1 MSASI
6 EQTSFVPEH
15 EIRGVLESNRNPD
28 PGRVRDILQKSA
40 SKQRLEP
47 SELAALI
54 HADGDAQVPELF
66 EAARSLKQEIY
77 GNRIVLFAPLYVGN
91 ECTNDCQY
99 CGLRRSNAAVE
110 RRTLTDEGLRAEVE
124 SLVKRGHKR
133 LILVYGEHPQY
144 DAEFIARTV
153 RTVYAVKIGPG
164 EIRRVNINAAPFDV
178 EGFRKIKAAG
188 IGTYQIFQETY
199 HEPTYRSVHPAG
211 RKGDFL
217 WRLYGLDRAMEA
229 GIDDVGIGALMG
241 LYDWRFEVMG
251 LLYHTIHLE
260 KRFGVGPHTI
270 SFPRIEP
277 AVGTGFADNPPQR
290 VADADF
296 RRLVALLRVA
306 VPYAGLI
313 LTCREPVAL
322 RNEMVQFGVSQID
335 GGSNIGVGAY
345 ASGEKDTF
353 RRSQF
358 KLGDQRS
365 LDEVLRELCEADLL
379 PSFCTS
385 CYRMGRTGQHFMEVA
400 VPGFVKKFCTP
411 NAVLT
416 FMEYIED
423 YATEATREK
432 GLALVRRELDRMPSG
447 SAKSELER
455 RVAQVRDG
463 KRDVYF

>member
-1 MSASI
+1 MTKTT
-6 EQTSFVPEH
+6 EQTTFVPEE
-15 EIRGVLESNRNPD
+15 EIRAVLAANRNPD
-28 PGRVRDILQKSA
+28 QVRVRDILEKSA
-40 SKQRLEP
+40 AKQRLEP
-47 SELAALI
+47 AELAALI
-54 HADGDAQVPELF
+54 DAESPEQVATVF
-66 EAARSLKQEIY
+66 EGARRLKQEVY

-91 ECTNDCQY
+91 ACTNDCLY
-99 CGLRRSNAAVE
+99 CGFRQSNASVE
-110 RRTLTDEGLRAEVE
+110 RRTLSDDGLKAEVQA
-124 SLVKRGHKR
+124 LMRRGHKR
-133 LILVYGEHPQY
+133 LILVYGEHPRY
-144 DAEFIARTV
+144 DAEFIAHTV
-153 RTVYAVKIGPG
+153 RTVYAEKAGPG

-199 HEPTYRSVHPAG
+199 HEPTYRQVHPTG
-211 RKGDFL
+211 RKSEFL

-260 KRFGVGPHTI
+260 SRFGVGPHTI

-277 AVGTGFADNPPQR
+277 AVGTGFADSPPHR
-290 VADADF
+290 VSDADF
-296 RRLVALLRVA
+296 KRLVALLRLA
-306 VPYAGLI
+306 VPYTGLI
-313 LTCREPVAL
+313 LTCRESVAL

-353 RRSQF
+353 KRSQF
-358 KLGDQRS
+358 RLGDQRS

-385 CYRMGRTGQHFMEVA
+385 CYRMGRTGQHFMEFA
-400 VPGFVKKFCTP
+400 VPGFVKQFCTP

-416 FMEYIED
+416 FMEYLED
-423 YATEATREK
+423 YATPETKEK
-432 GLALVRRELDRMPSG
+432 GLAMVRRELDRMPAG
-447 SAKSELER
+447 PAKAELES
-455 RVAQVRDG
+455 RVEQVRAG
-463 KRDVYF
+463 RRDLYF

>member
-1 MSASI
+1 MEATV
-6 EQTSFVPEH
+6 ETFVPEQ
-15 EIRGVLESNRNPD
+15 EIAAVLDANRRPD
-28 PGRVRDILQKSA
+28 AVRVRDILQKSA
-40 SKQRLEP
+40 AKQRLEP

-54 HADGDAQVPELF
+54 HADGESRSGEIF
-66 EAARSLKQEIY
+66 EAARRLKKDIY
-77 GNRIVLFAPLYVGN
+77 GNRIVLFAPLYIGN
-91 ECTNDCQY
+91 DCTNDCQY
-99 CGLRRSNAAVE
+99 CGLRRSNSAVE
-110 RRTLTDEGLRAEVE
+110 RRTLTAEGLRAEVRALE
-124 SLVKRGHKR
+124 ERGHKR
-133 LILVYGEHPQY
+133 LILVYGEHPRY
-144 DAEFIARTV
+144 GADFIADTV
-153 RTVYAVKIGPG
+153 RTVYAEKAGRG

-178 EGFRKIKAAG
+178 DGFRKIKAAG

-199 HEPTYRSVHPAG
+199 HEPTYRKVHPSG
-211 RKGDFL
+211 RKSDFL

-277 AVGTGFADNPPQR
+277 AVGTRFADEPPHR
-290 VADADF
+290 VPDADF

-313 LTCREPVAL
+313 LTCREPVSL

-353 RRSQF
+353 KRSQF

-365 LDEVLRELCEADLL
+365 LDEVIRELCEAGLL

-400 VPGFVKKFCTP
+400 VPGFVKEFCTP

-416 FMEYIED
+416 FMEYLED
-423 YATEATREK
+423 YASPETREK
-432 GLALVRRELDRMPSG
+432 GMALVSDELARMPDG
-447 SAKSELER
+447 AAKTELEKR
-455 RVAQVRDG
+455 LASVRSG
-463 KRDVYF
+463 ARDLYY